1 MIGCSS
7 NSKVKRSRSGAEKKI
22 RKDVG
27 TLARF
32 IQIFCASNRSDRV
45 KSLVQVKGKTG
56 EFLRDITVNLCAD
69 CTKLLLHGAGK
80 RITCPLDPK
89 PKCKRCPTYC
99 YRDGYRER
107 IREVMRFSGAHLI
120 RRGRVDLAIK
130 YFF

>member
-7 NSKVKRSRSGAEKKI
+7 NSRVKRNRIRTEKSVG
-22 RKDVG
+22 KDIE

-32 IQIFCASNRSDRV
+32 IQIFCASDHSDKV

-56 EFLRDITVNLCAD
+56 EFLKHVSVSLCAD

-80 RITCPLDPK
+80 RITCPYDPK
-89 PKCKRCPTYC
+89 PRCKKCPTYC
-99 YRDGYRER
+99 YRDGYREK
-107 IREVMRFSGAHLI
+107 IREVMRFSGAYLI